1 MSSTFCNIIF
11 DPGKNSIEYLLFGSH
26 IQLIAGYNVCNVEI
40 SRSNQWHNEEQT
52 AQRKYDNEYLKSEI
66 VNLSKTSKTVNYA
79 RETMPPSALYKPQC
93 LWERTQG

>member
-40 SRSNQWHNEEQT
+40 SRSNQWH
-52 AQRKYDNEYLKSEI
+52 K
-66 VNLSKTSKTVNYA
+66 
-79 RETMPPSALYKPQC
+79 
-93 LWERTQG
+93 